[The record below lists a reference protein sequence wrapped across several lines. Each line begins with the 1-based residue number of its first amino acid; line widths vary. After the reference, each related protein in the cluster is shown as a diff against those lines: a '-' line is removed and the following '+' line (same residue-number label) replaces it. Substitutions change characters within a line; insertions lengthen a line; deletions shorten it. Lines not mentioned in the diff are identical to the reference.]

1 MPVLLISGLVAGW
14 FVFQG
19 WLAGDL
25 RVGLYGGKSFN
36 AGVGNGTLPGILDT
50 TSFWAGLFFAMKYEN
65 TVELR
70 TSTN

>member
-25 RVGLYGGKSFN
+25 TVGLYGGKSFN
-36 AGVGNGTLPGILDT
+36 AGVGNGTPRDFRYDKFLGWLIPQSIILFVT
-50 TSFWAGLFFAMKYEN
+50 IE
-65 TVELR
+65 
-70 TSTN
+70 

>member
-25 RVGLYGGKSFN
+25 TVGLYGGKSFN
-36 AGVGNGTLPGILDT
+36 TGVGNGTLPGILNT
-50 TSFWAGLFFAMKYEN
+50 TRFWTGLFLMFLDYFGQVIYLVY
-65 TVELR
+65 T
-70 TSTN
+70 